1 MNILI
6 YNFNEPYPR
15 QGGMERVTDMLARQL
30 KKNGHEVYLLC
41 NYKNRL
47 DAVYESVVP
56 IYFLP
61 IPHKQSASSNKKF
74 VKSLIVDKK
83 IRCIIDQAEGGV
95 VGRFGIFKKKNDFVY
110 DVKLVAVLHSSALSH
125 INNLPILL
133 NSACWERISSISFGV
148 LFNMYVYIKKK
159 RAIRLRRFLYKR
171 LNADYDAIVM
181 LSRKFWPEFKYFCP
195 KVDENKL
202 WAIPNF
208 NVYENICLPK
218 IKSKTVLFVGRLHN
232 LSKGV
237 DRLLEIWS
245 RVYFKHPDWNLKIVG
260 DGPDRSQLE
269 KMAADLSLDNIS
281 FEGFQSPGPYYEEA
295 QIFCMTSTFEGFG
308 MVLTEAMQ
316 HGNVPLAFQSYSSIT
331 DIVDDEV
338 DGYLIKPFD
347 IEEYASRLDELMG
360 NEKLRMLMSLKCISD
375 VKKFDVYNIMGLWNH
390 LIDQM

>member
-1 MNILI
+1 
-6 YNFNEPYPR
+6 
-15 QGGMERVTDMLARQL
+15 
-30 KKNGHEVYLLC
+30 
-41 NYKNRL
+41 
-47 DAVYESVVP
+47 
-56 IYFLP
+56 
-61 IPHKQSASSNKKF
+61 
-74 VKSLIVDKK
+74 
-83 IRCIIDQAEGGV
+83 
-95 VGRFGIFKKKNDFVY
+95 
-110 DVKLVAVLHSSALSH
+110 
-125 INNLPILL
+125 
-133 NSACWERISSISFGV
+133 
-148 LFNMYVYIKKK
+148 MYVYIKKK
-159 RAIRLRRFLYKR
+159 RAIKIRRFLYKR

-269 KMAADLSLDNIS
+269 KMAAELSLDNIS

-331 DIVDDEV
+331 DIVDDGV